1 MPHNTNSLKKKRS
14 SATIVADGKRFS
26 HQINMAEVFG
36 THNGR
41 PNAEQQILGFEP
53 APPLEQVGD
62 EHSEQM
68 QDRKHRPQSC
78 DDFCLMTRIQPNQ
91 IFGKDMWE
99 AAECDKVTCVG

>member
-26 HQINMAEVFG
+26 HQINTDEVFG

-41 PNAEQQILGFEP
+41 PNAEQQILGFKP

-62 EHSEQM
+62 EHSEQV
-68 QDRKHRPQSC
+68 QDRKRPLTYGGQSWLRRRPVAFFSALLR
-78 DDFCLMTRIQPNQ
+78 DGDAGGRR
-91 IFGKDMWE
+91 KRSSS
-99 AAECDKVTCVG
+99 